1 MSDIYCVTWD
11 DFPFQCLSSQSK
23 AIFTFL
29 SDNIYAINIYI
40 DGGSK
45 SLDNKK
51 KQKGY
56 NCYLAS
62 RVEIWEHTWKCKA
75 EKCDWLC
82 ILSGPQSPKS
92 AASAT

>member
-1 MSDIYCVTWD
+1 MK
-11 DFPFQCLSSQSK
+11 CLSSQSK
-23 AIFTFL
+23 DIFTFL

-62 RVEIWEHTWKCKA
+62 WVEIWEHTWKCKA